1 MKFITYILL
10 LISINTVAQVN
21 GDWMQSGQLKLR
33 INADGQLATYSNS
46 AGSELVAGSNNH
58 LFKFINL
65 WVSAKDNND
74 NLYIAS
80 TNGFNHKSDFSQ
92 GPIDSF
98 NYLGVEPSEWNYVWS
113 ISASAINEHR
123 ANFQNT
129 NYTMNEAIKNWPS
142 NSNSRSFTKYLAPF
156 IDYDKDGIYNPGKG
170 DYPEIIGDQASY
182 FIVNDN
188 FSEHKASGGQS
199 LKIEVYGMAYSLA
212 NLPNTVFVK
221 YFIINRTPANYK
233 DVRVSFH
240 SGFQLGND
248 KDNYCGTLVNRNMV
262 FACNGDAND
271 DDHFG
276 TNKPLASLMVMNK
289 DLASTLYITNDT
301 NANSGMP
308 LIPSHHRNMMEGNW
322 KSGKTLTFGNQGM
335 DNSNNSKFVFPGLSD
350 PSFSGQNWEETAM
363 PGERSLL
370 TNLAYPNLN
379 SKGYIELDIAIS
391 GFEKSSGNPYE
402 FLEQKATDI
411 NSKWANRTATTPK
424 IETKEIAL
432 KNPISKGENFYE
444 PWFANFNE
452 ISILNHLGQTI
463 HTINAT
469 KENVLILNEPGI
481 FFICFKSENQII
493 TKKILIL

>member
-1 MKFITYILL
+1 VKFITYILL
-10 LISINTVAQVN
+10 LISINTIAQVN

-33 INADGQLATYSNS
+33 VNADGQLATFSNS

-58 LFKFINL
+58 LFKFINF
-65 WVSAKDNND
+65 WVSAKDNSD

-98 NYLGVEPSEWNYVWS
+98 NYLGAEPSAWNHVWS
-113 ISASAINEHR
+113 VSASAIKEHR
-123 ANFQNT
+123 TNFHNS
-129 NYTMNEAIKNWPS
+129 NYIVSDAIKNWPS
-142 NSNSRSFTKYLAPF
+142 NGSDRFNKYLAPF
-156 IDYDKDGIYNPGKG
+156 IDYDKDGIYNPAKG

-188 FSEHKASGGQS
+188 YSEHKASGGQP

-233 DVRVSFH
+233 DVKVSFH

-248 KDNYCGTLVNRNMV
+248 KDNYCGTIVNKNMV
-262 FACNGDAND
+262 FAYNGDAND

-276 TNKPLASLMVMNK
+276 TNKPLACLMVMNK
-289 DLASTLYITNDT
+289 ELASTLYITNDT
-301 NANSGMP
+301 NTNSGMP
-308 LIPSHHRNMMEGNW
+308 LIPSHHRTMMEGNW
-322 KSGKTLTFGNQGM
+322 KSGKALTFGNQGM
-335 DNSNNSKFVFPGLSD
+335 DNSGNSKFVFPGLTD
-350 PSFSGQNWEETAM
+350 PAFTGQNWEETAL

-370 TNLAYPNLN
+370 TNLSYPSLN

-391 GFEKSSGNPYE
+391 GFEKSNENPYE
-402 FLEQKATDI
+402 FLEQKADDI
-411 NSKWANRTATTPK
+411 KSKWANRTAANPT

-432 KNPISKGENFYE
+432 KNPILKGENFYQ
-444 PWFANFNE
+444 PWFETFNE
-452 ISILNHLGQTI
+452 ISIVNHWGQVTK
-463 HTINAT
+463 TINPNM
-469 KENVLILNEPGI
+469 ENVLILNQPGI

-493 TKKILIL
+493 TKKILII